1 MNKEDKLRKID
12 QQPAIKGG
20 GSAPIQ
26 DVAVTAPPELGVIPP
41 PYDLAV
47 SGQSIFRSSQT
58 PLIAV
63 SLTWRQP
70 VSATPEYYVIEYDT
84 SSAFNVDPQRAR
96 ANQTS
101 AVIFLKPSTTY
112 YVRVEAAYRTITS
125 EWTDTLTVVT
135 IADTTPPPD
144 ITGLTAAFSNS
155 NLIISWTIPVSE
167 AYKNAR
173 VRIWNAART
182 ILYATYYTAA
192 PSFIWTAEENL
203 RATGDVGVTNV
214 SVDVTSNSWG
224 NTLGNPVITSAVATA
239 PPIPSGVISNWIG
252 DDGRASADTIV
263 SWLASLNADTYIITL
278 DGFAKT
284 TKDLRYTYLYDNNVT
299 DHRPTLASGK
309 ASFNYTLIARD
320 KLGQVSPTLSGVF
333 SNLAPPAALYTLET
347 TIGFSYIAAQVIVK
361 SGVLDFDHFEWTVKL
376 SGTPIQTFPSTTPD
390 VIISNLTS
398 GTYSVE
404 VKAVDKF
411 DQKSA
416 AIVKTSLAID
426 TLTIAELRADA
437 YYSDSDNNTF
447 TAPASGTLAIL
458 KDDKVDAGV
467 SYGA

>member
-12 QQPAIKGG
+12 QQPAITGG
-20 GSAPIQ
+20 GSAPI
-26 DVAVTAPPELGVIPP
+26 VVTEVIAPPQLGVIPP
-41 PYDLAV
+41 PYDLV
-47 SGQSIFRSSQT
+47 LVGQSVVRSAQAAQ
-58 PLIAV
+58 IAV
-63 SLTWRQP
+63 SIAWKQP
-70 VSATPEYYVIEYDT
+70 VSATPEYYIVEYDT
-84 SSAFNVDPQRAR
+84 VSTFDNDPQRAR

-101 AVIFLKPSTTY
+101 GVFFVAPSTTY
-112 YVRVEAAYRTITS
+112 YFRVKCAYRTITS
-125 EWTDTLTVVT
+125 EYTDTLTVVT

-144 ITGLTAAFSNS
+144 ITGLSAAFSNS
-155 NLIISWTIPVSE
+155 NLIISWTIPNSE
-167 AYKNAR
+167 IYKNAR

-182 ILYATYYTAA
+182 ILYATYYTSA
-192 PSFIWTAEENL
+192 PSFVWTAEENL
-203 RATGDVGVTNV
+203 RATGDVGITSV
-214 SVDVTSNSWG
+214 SVDVTSNSWS
-224 NTLGNPVITSAVATA
+224 NTLGNPVITSATASA

-263 SWLASLNADTYIITL
+263 SWLASINADRYTITL
-278 DGFAKT
+278 DGFPKI

-309 ASFNYTLIARD
+309 AAFNYTLTAHDR
-320 KLGQVSPTLSGVF
+320 LGQTSATLSGTF
-333 SNLAPPAALYTLET
+333 SNIAPPSALYSLET

-376 SGTPIQTFPSTTPD
+376 SGTPVQTFPSTTPD
-390 VIISNLTS
+390 VIISNLVS

-411 DQKSA
+411 NQKST
-416 AIVKTSLAID
+416 AITQTGLAID

-447 TAPASGTLAIL
+447 TAPSSGTLAVL
-458 KDDKVDAGV
+458 KDDSVAAGV
-467 SYGA
+467 SYAA